1 MAYEIKEEEGFK
13 FLEEGEGP
21 VLMLLHGLFGA
32 LSNFMDI
39 VDKFKSNYKVVIPLL
54 PIYEL
59 SILSTTVGNLAKH
72 VHHFVEFKKYPE
84 VIVLGNSLG
93 GHVAQLYC
101 LNHPEKI
108 KAMILTGSSG
118 LYENTMG
125 GTFPK
130 RGDYQ
135 YIKDKTEYTFYNP
148 KTATKELIDEV
159 YEICNNRNKAL
170 HVINM
175 ARSAMKENL
184 TNELHKINCPVLLIW
199 GKQDNITPPFVG
211 EDFHKLIK
219 NSELKWIDQC
229 GHAPMMENPTEFNA
243 HLETF
248 LKKIS
253 ESIVS

>member
-1 MAYEIKEEEGFK
+1 MSYQIKEEGGFK

-32 LSNFMDI
+32 LSNFMDV
-39 VDKFKSNYKVVIPLL
+39 VDRFKSKYKVVIPLL
-54 PIYEL
+54 PIYEM

-72 VHHFVEFKKYPE
+72 VNRFVEYKNYHS

-93 GHVAQLYC
+93 GHVAQLFC
-101 LNHPEKI
+101 LSHQQKV

-125 GTFPK
+125 GSFPK
-130 RGDYQ
+130 RGDYE
-135 YIKDKTEYTFYNP
+135 YIKDKTEYTFYDP
-148 KTATKELIDEV
+148 KTASKELIDEV

-184 TNELHKINCPVLLIW
+184 TNELHKIVIPVLLIW
-199 GKQDNITPPFVG
+199 GKQDNITPSFVG
-211 EDFHKLIK
+211 EEFHKLLK
-219 NSELKWIDQC
+219 NSELKWIDKC
-229 GHAPMMENPTEFNA
+229 GHAAMMEKPKEFNDY
-243 HLETF
+243 LDEFLNKQNET
-248 LKKIS
+248 LQS
-253 ESIVS
+253 

>member
-1 MAYEIKEEEGFK
+1 MAYQIKEEGGFK
-13 FLEEGEGP
+13 FLEEGEGE

-32 LSNFMDI
+32 LSNFMDV
-39 VDKFKSNYKVVIPLL
+39 VDRFKSKYKVVIPLL

-72 VHHFVEFKKYPE
+72 VNRFVEFKNYNK

-93 GHVAQLYC
+93 GHVAQLFC
-101 LNHPEKI
+101 LNAPDKVR
-108 KAMILTGSSG
+108 AMILTGSSG

-130 RGDYQ
+130 RGDYE
-135 YIKDKTEYTFYNP
+135 YIKDKTEYTFYDP

-184 TNELHKINCPVLLIW
+184 TDQLYKILCPVLLIW

-211 EDFHKLIK
+211 EEFHKLIK
-219 NSELKWIDQC
+219 NSTLKWIDLC
-229 GHAPMMENPTEFNA
+229 GHAPMMEKPVEFNQY
-243 HLETF
+243 LEEF
-248 LKKIS
+248 LS
-253 ESIVS
+253 NVSSNQN